1 MAFNTLSEALDNL
14 YTTTWQN
21 MKDSVKDQIF
31 DATPFY
37 FWMREKGKI
46 DNVEGGRFITEPLR
60 YAKNDNVVWL
70 GKGGAVSLN
79 DGEFLTVAKFDWRYL
94 VASVVR
100 FGVDDQQNRGKN
112 QIINLMNAKL
122 DNARDSQVDTL
133 ETRLAAGAGSQ
144 STGMDGLQLL
154 VADDPTTGAVG
165 GIDPSTYTWWRN
177 QTKNMTGL
185 SFATNGI
192 SNMRTMLNN
201 TRNNLNSD
209 SPDLILSGQT
219 PYEYYEDTVETRH
232 RIIGSQK
239 MLDAGF
245 ENLAYKGI
253 PMVWSPSIA
262 TRMYFLN
269 TNHLRLTIDPMLDFD
284 MTDFKPIPDQ
294 PNDKAAQIVT
304 AIQLVTGRRRCQGV
318 MFNIDTA

>member
-79 DGEFLTVAKFDWRYL
+79 DGEFLTIAKFDWRYL

-144 STGMDGLQLL
+144 STGLDGLQLL

>member
-122 DNARDSQVDTL
+122 DNARDSQIDTL

-144 STGMDGLQLL
+144 STGLDGLQLL